1 MSDKYNN
8 NYDSRRNDTD
18 DFFAEFDKVASANNR
33 PSSRKSDA
41 NRYSASRHI
50 NTDGSSAR
58 RRSNHDH
65 EKRKHTRDTA
75 SSSGKTVASRSSKNR
90 YGSSINNLKNG
101 IAKGRSRST
110 SGNSS
115 GKRSTNNRSNIWSII
130 LFGGLAF
137 IMAIGVYVSVIFATA
152 PRVDTDDIYSMMA
165 QRSIIYDSEGR
176 EIENLYMDDGN
187 RTIIE
192 YETIP
197 EDMVNAI
204 VALEDKKFWKHNGFN
219 FIRMGGA
226 IVDSIVGGGS
236 ISGTST
242 VTQQLARNVY
252 LAEIKSQRSLSRKL
266 SEMYCTIVL
275 EKNMSKEEIM
285 EAYLNTIYLGFNSY
299 GIEAAAQSYFSKD
312 ASKMDILECA
322 SLAALPQSPAVYA
335 LVQYGGSDTALP
347 VLYSDDTT
355 SLVYNG
361 ELTTDRRNLV
371 LSNMAAEGFITEEE
385 LNSALNDDLQKHM
398 KVSDAANASATSY
411 FTDYA
416 IGQLAEDIAEEY
428 GMSESD
434 AHNMIYTGGLKIYST
449 MDSDIQKIV
458 ETEFNNSSNFAGI
471 AYARTNEEGDLLNS
485 ETGSIMIY
493 SYSHYFNDSGEFT
506 LDESEYTTNDDGGI
520 TIKAG
525 KRLNLY
531 QTEVNG
537 SADVSIEFKN
547 IYTQEDGIFY
557 FIESGALSIPQGY
570 KTINDDGNC
579 VISGQ
584 FFADYPDFFKKTDGG
599 LVVSKTN
606 YSLKQKTR
614 QPQGAMVIIENK
626 TGEVKAMI
634 GGRETKGKQLF
645 NRATNPRQPGS
656 SIKPIGA
663 YGPALQMSYEYHKDG
678 KKMRLD
684 NSEGSDWGKYIT
696 AGSVINDG
704 KMSYGGKVWPKNWY
718 PGYKGD
724 MYLRKAVE
732 QSVNVCAVK
741 VYQQIG
747 PDYSSKMLK
756 KNGITTVDTE
766 GDVNDLN
773 PAALALG
780 GMTSGISPLEL
791 TAAYATFPNG
801 GVYNEPITYTKVLDS
816 HGEVLLKNKAESKQV
831 YDEGVAW
838 IMTDVLRTTVSRGIA
853 NGANIGV
860 QPVGGKTGTTSD
872 NFDIWFSGFTPQY
885 SAAIWMGNDVNIEL
899 SSGSGTTARTWARIM
914 RQVCADL
921 PYETFG
927 NMPDNVEMIG
937 GEYYIKG
944 TYSKV
949 RLDKSSKSKATK
961 TTAPSTTTTAPPT
974 SKPATQPSSEN
985 TEAADPEKPVVIP
998 ENTGDT
1004 GNTGNN
1010 GNNGNTGNA
1019 GSPEDEGSSENTE
1032 DAGDP
1037 ITE

>member
-8 NYDSRRNDTD
+8 NYNSRRNDID
-18 DFFAEFDKVASANNR
+18 DFFAEFDRQAAAQNR
-33 PSSRKSDA
+33 PSSRKSDTT
-41 NRYSASRHI
+41 RYSAPSR
-50 NTDGSSAR
+50 T
-58 RRSNHDH
+58 
-65 EKRKHTRDTA
+65 T
-75 SSSGKTVASRSSKNR
+75 ASRSSKSSSR
-90 YGSSINNLKNG
+90 SSKRRSAADSVSSLKSSI
-101 IAKGRSRST
+101 AKRSSSKGKSSHGGRS
-110 SGNSS
+110 G
-115 GKRSTNNRSNIWSII
+115 NRSGGKKSGPFSII
-130 LFGGLAF
+130 LFGGLALV
-137 IMAIGVYVSVIFATA
+137 MAIGIYVGVIFATA
-152 PRVDTDDIYSMMA
+152 PRVDTDDIYSMLA
-165 QRSIIYDSEGR
+165 QRSIIYDSEGK

-187 RTIIE
+187 RTIIDYDE
-192 YETIP
+192 IP

-226 IVDSIVGGGS
+226 IVDSVFGGGQ

-275 EKNMSKEEIM
+275 EKNLPKEKIM

-312 ASKMDILECA
+312 ANKMDVLECA

-335 LVQYGGSDTALP
+335 LVQYGGADSSLP
-347 VLYSDDTT
+347 VLYSDETT
-355 SLVYNG
+355 TLVYNG
-361 ELTTDRRNLV
+361 DLTTDRRNLV
-371 LSNMAAEGFITEEE
+371 LKNMEAEGFITAEE
-385 LNSALNDDLQKHM
+385 LDKALNEDLKKHM

-416 IGQLAEDIAEEY
+416 IGQLTDDLAEEY
-428 GMSESD
+428 GISESE
-434 AHNMIYTGGLKIYST
+434 AATMIYSGGLKIYST

-458 ETEFNNSSNFAGI
+458 EKEFKDSSNFAGV
-471 AYARTNEEGDLLNS
+471 AYARTNSDGDLLNP
-485 ETGSIMIY
+485 ETGSIMVY
-493 SYSHYFNDSGEFT
+493 AYSHYFDDNDKFT
-506 LDESEYTTNDDGGI
+506 LKKSEYTTNDDGGI
-520 TIKAG
+520 TIKSG

-531 QTEVNG
+531 EVEVNG
-537 SADVSIEFKN
+537 TPDVSIEFKN
-547 IYTQEDGIFY
+547 MYTKDNGIFY

-570 KTINDDGNC
+570 KSINDDGDC
-579 VISGQ
+579 VVSGD
-584 FFADYPDFFKKTDGG
+584 FFTEYPEFFKKTDDG
-599 LVVSKTN
+599 LVVSKGN

-614 QPQGAMVIIENK
+614 QPQGAMVIMENE
-626 TGEVKAMI
+626 TGEIKAMI

-663 YGPALQMSYEYHKDG
+663 YGPALQMSYEYHEDG

-684 NSEGSDWGKYIT
+684 TSEGSDWGNYIT
-696 AGSVINDG
+696 AGSVINDA
-704 KMSYGGKVWPKNWY
+704 KMSYGGRVWPKNWY
-718 PGYKGD
+718 SGYKGD

-747 PDYSSKMLK
+747 PDYSAKMLK

-766 GDVNDLN
+766 GEVNDLN

-801 GVYNEPITYTKVLDS
+801 GVYNEPIAYTKVLDA
-816 HGEVLLKNKAESKQV
+816 HDEVILENKAEGKQV
-831 YDEGVAW
+831 YDEGVAF
-838 IMTDVLRTTVSRGIA
+838 IMTDILRTTVSRGIA
-853 NGANIGV
+853 SGASIGV

-872 NFDIWFSGFTPQY
+872 NFDIWFAGFTPQY
-885 SAAIWMGNDVNIEL
+885 SAAIWMGNDVNIEM
-899 SSGSGTTARTWARIM
+899 SSGSGTTAHAWSRIM
-914 RQVCADL
+914 RQVCADI
-921 PYETFG
+921 PYESFG
-927 NMPDNVEMIG
+927 DMPDNVQIVG

-949 RLDKSSKSKATK
+949 KLDKSKTK
-961 TTAPSTTTTAPPT
+961 TTKVTEPSTTEPTTTTTSESTTAPT
-974 SKPATQPSSEN
+974 IITTIYKCSVCGEDCNRFVSN
-985 TEAADPEKPVVIP
+985 TPLNIDDKCPNPDC
-998 ENTGDT
+998 TGHII
-1004 GNTGNN
+1004 
-1010 GNNGNTGNA
+1010 
-1019 GSPEDEGSSENTE
+1019 E
-1032 DAGDP
+1032 
-1037 ITE
+1037 

>member
-8 NYDSRRNDTD
+8 NYNSRRNDID
-18 DFFAEFDKVASANNR
+18 DFFAEFDRQAAAQNR
-33 PSSRKSDA
+33 PSSRKSDTT
-41 NRYSASRHI
+41 RYSAPSR
-50 NTDGSSAR
+50 T
-58 RRSNHDH
+58 
-65 EKRKHTRDTA
+65 T
-75 SSSGKTVASRSSKNR
+75 ASRSSKKKAADSVDSLK
-90 YGSSINNLKNG
+90 SSI
-101 IAKGRSRST
+101 AKRSSSKGKPSRGGRS
-110 SGNSS
+110 G
-115 GKRSTNNRSNIWSII
+115 NRSGGKKSGPFSII
-130 LFGGLAF
+130 LFGGLALV
-137 IMAIGVYVSVIFATA
+137 MAIGIYVGVIFATA
-152 PRVDTDDIYSMMA
+152 PRVDTDDIYSMLA

-187 RTIIE
+187 RTIIDYDE
-192 YETIP
+192 IP

-226 IVDSIVGGGS
+226 IIDSVFGGGQ

-275 EKNMSKEEIM
+275 EKNLPKEKIM

-312 ASKMDILECA
+312 ANKMDVLECA

-335 LVQYGGSDTALP
+335 LVQYGGADSSLP
-347 VLYSDDTT
+347 VLYSDETT
-355 SLVYNG
+355 TLVYNG
-361 ELTTDRRNLV
+361 DLTTDRRNLV
-371 LSNMAAEGFITEEE
+371 LKNMEAEGFITSEE
-385 LNSALNDDLQKHM
+385 LDKALNEDLKKHM

-416 IGQLAEDIAEEY
+416 IGQLTDDLAEEY
-428 GMSESD
+428 GISESE
-434 AHNMIYTGGLKIYST
+434 AATMIYTGGLKIYST

-458 ETEFNNSSNFAGI
+458 EKEFKDSSNFAGV
-471 AYARTNEEGDLLNS
+471 AYARTNSDGDLLNP
-485 ETGSIMIY
+485 ETGSIMVY
-493 SYSHYFNDSGEFT
+493 AYSHYFDDNDKFT
-506 LDESEYTTNDDGGI
+506 LKKSEYTTNDDGGI
-520 TIKAG
+520 TIKSG

-531 QTEVNG
+531 QVEVNG
-537 SADVSIEFKN
+537 APDVSIEFKN
-547 IYTQEDGIFY
+547 MYTKDDGIFY

-570 KTINDDGNC
+570 KSINDDGDC
-579 VISGQ
+579 VISGE
-584 FFADYPDFFKKTDGG
+584 FFTEYPEFFKKTDDG
-599 LVVSKTN
+599 LVVSKGN

-614 QPQGAMVIIENK
+614 QPQGAMVIMENE
-626 TGEVKAMI
+626 TGEIKAMI

-663 YGPALQMSYEYHKDG
+663 YGPALQMSYEYHEDG

-684 NSEGSDWGKYIT
+684 TSEGSDWGKYIT
-696 AGSVINDG
+696 AGSVINDA

-718 PGYKGD
+718 SGYKGD

-747 PDYSSKMLK
+747 PDYSAKMLK

-766 GDVNDLN
+766 GEVNDLN

-816 HGEVLLKNKAESKQV
+816 HDEVILENKAEGKQV

-838 IMTDVLRTTVSRGIA
+838 IMTDILRTTVSRGIA
-853 NGANIGV
+853 SGASIGV

-872 NFDIWFSGFTPQY
+872 NFDIWFAGFTPQY
-885 SAAIWMGNDVNIEL
+885 SAAIWMGNDVNIEM
-899 SSGSGTTARTWARIM
+899 SSGSGTTAHAWATIM

-921 PYETFG
+921 PYESFG
-927 NMPDNVEMIG
+927 DMPDNVQIVG

-944 TYSKV
+944 TYSRVK
-949 RLDKSSKSKATK
+949 LDKSTKSTATK
-961 TTAPSTTTTAPPT
+961 VTEPSTTTTT
-974 SKPATQPSSEN
+974 T
-985 TEAADPEKPVVIP
+985 T
-998 ENTGDT
+998 
-1004 GNTGNN
+1004 
-1010 GNNGNTGNA
+1010 
-1019 GSPEDEGSSENTE
+1019 
-1032 DAGDP
+1032 
-1037 ITE
+1037 ITESSSDPTIITTIYKCSVCGEDCNRFVSNTPLNIDDKCPNPDCTGHIIE

>member
-8 NYDSRRNDTD
+8 NYNSRRNDID
-18 DFFAEFDKVASANNR
+18 DFFAEFDRQAAAQNR
-33 PSSRKSDA
+33 PSSRKSDTT
-41 NRYSASRHI
+41 RYSASRH
-50 NTDGSSAR
+50 TEPERRSAR
-58 RRSNHDH
+58 RNPDSYDRRQDNAS
-65 EKRKHTRDTA
+65 A
-75 SSSGKTVASRSSKNR
+75 SSRTTASRSSKKKAAASVDSLK
-90 YGSSINNLKNG
+90 SSI
-101 IAKGRSRST
+101 AKRSSSKGGSRSGKSGGRSGGKK
-110 SGNSS
+110 SGPF
-115 GKRSTNNRSNIWSII
+115 SII
-130 LFGGLAF
+130 LFGGLALV
-137 IMAIGVYVSVIFATA
+137 MAIGIYVGVIFATA
-152 PRVDTDDIYSMMA
+152 PRVDTDDIYSMLA

-187 RTIIE
+187 RTIIDYDE
-192 YETIP
+192 IP

-226 IVDSIVGGGS
+226 IVDSVLGGGS

-275 EKNMSKEEIM
+275 EKNLSKEEIM

-312 ASKMDILECA
+312 ANKMDVLECA

-335 LVQYGGSDTALP
+335 LVQYGGADSSLP

-355 SLVYNG
+355 TLVYNG
-361 ELTTDRRNLV
+361 DLTTDRRNLV
-371 LSNMAAEGFITEEE
+371 LKNMEAEGFITAEE
-385 LNSALNDDLQKHM
+385 LDKALNEDLKKHM

-416 IGQLAEDIAEEY
+416 IGQLTDDIAEEY
-428 GMSESD
+428 GISESE
-434 AHNMIYTGGLKIYST
+434 AQTMIYTGGLKIYST

-458 ETEFNNSSNFAGI
+458 ESEFNNSSIFASV
-471 AYARTNEEGDLLNS
+471 AYARTNDEGDLLNP

-493 SYSHYFNDSGEFT
+493 AYSHYFDENDEFT
-506 LDESEYTTNDDGGI
+506 LAENEYKNNDDGGI
-520 TIKAG
+520 TIKSG

-537 SADVSIEFKN
+537 APDVSIEFKN
-547 IYTQEDGIFY
+547 IYTKEEGVFY

-570 KTINDDGNC
+570 KSINDDGDC
-579 VISGQ
+579 VISGE
-584 FFADYPDFFKKTDGG
+584 FFTDYPEFFKKTDDG
-599 LVVSKTN
+599 LVVSKGN

-614 QPQGAMVIIENK
+614 QPQGAMVIMENG

-678 KKMRLD
+678 KTMRLD
-684 NSEGSDWGKYIT
+684 TSEGSDWGKYIT
-696 AGSVINDG
+696 AGSVINDAA
-704 KMSYGGKVWPKNWY
+704 MRYGGRTWPKNWY
-718 PGYKGD
+718 AGYRGD
-724 MYLRKAVE
+724 MTLRTAVQ

-747 PDYSSKMLK
+747 PDYSSSMLK
-756 KNGITTVDTE
+756 KVGVTTVDDE
-766 GDVNDLN
+766 GEVNDLN

-780 GMTSGISPLEL
+780 GMTSGISPLEMA
-791 TAAYATFPNG
+791 AAYATFPNG
-801 GVYNEPITYTKVLDS
+801 GVYNEPIAYTKVLDS
-816 HGEVLLKNKAESKQV
+816 DDEVIMEKKAEGKQV
-831 YDEGVAW
+831 YDPGVAW
-838 IMTDVLRTTVSRGIA
+838 IMTDILRTTVTSGIA
-853 NGANIGV
+853 TGANIGV

-872 NFDIWFSGFTPQY
+872 NFDIWFCGFTPQY

-899 SSGSGTTARTWARIM
+899 TSGSGKTASFWAEIM
-914 RQVCADL
+914 RKVCADI
-921 PYETFG
+921 PRATFG
-927 NMPDNVEMIG
+927 SRPSNVEVVG

-949 RLDKSSKSKATK
+949 TLDPSTESTVLE
-961 TTAPSTTTTAPPT
+961 TAPSTVETTASQAVAST
-974 SKPATQPSSEN
+974 SESSS
-985 TEAADPEKPVVIP
+985 TESQ
-998 ENTGDT
+998 T
-1004 GNTGNN
+1004 NN
-1010 GNNGNTGNA
+1010 Q
-1019 GSPEDEGSSENTE
+1019 
-1032 DAGDP
+1032 
-1037 ITE
+1037 

>member
-8 NYDSRRNDTD
+8 NYNSRRNDID
-18 DFFAEFDKVASANNR
+18 DFFAEFDRQAAAQNR
-33 PSSRKSDA
+33 PSSRKSDTT
-41 NRYSASRHI
+41 RYSAPRH
-50 NTDGSSAR
+50 TEPERRSAR
-58 RRSNHDH
+58 RNPDSYDRRQDNAS
-65 EKRKHTRDTA
+65 A
-75 SSSGKTVASRSSKNR
+75 SSRTTASRSSKKKAAASVDSLK
-90 YGSSINNLKNG
+90 SSI
-101 IAKGRSRST
+101 AKRSSSKGGSRSGKSGGRSGGKK
-110 SGNSS
+110 SGPF
-115 GKRSTNNRSNIWSII
+115 SII
-130 LFGGLAF
+130 LFGGLALV
-137 IMAIGVYVSVIFATA
+137 MAIGIYVGVIFATA
-152 PRVDTDDIYSMMA
+152 PRVDTDDIYSMLA

-187 RTIIE
+187 RTIIDYDE
-192 YETIP
+192 IP

-226 IVDSIVGGGS
+226 IVDSVFGGGQ

-275 EKNMSKEEIM
+275 EKNLPKEKIM

-312 ASKMDILECA
+312 ANKMDVLECA

-335 LVQYGGSDTALP
+335 LVQYGGTDSSLP
-347 VLYSDDTT
+347 VLYSDETT
-355 SLVYNG
+355 TLVYNG
-361 ELTTDRRNLV
+361 DLTTDRRNLV
-371 LSNMAAEGFITEEE
+371 LKNMEAEGFITAEE
-385 LNSALNDDLQKHM
+385 LDKALNEDLKKHM

-416 IGQLAEDIAEEY
+416 IGQLTDDLAEEY
-428 GMSESD
+428 GISEPE
-434 AHNMIYTGGLKIYST
+434 AATMIYTGGLKIYST

-458 ETEFNNSSNFAGI
+458 EKEFKDSSNFAGV
-471 AYARTNEEGDLLNS
+471 AYARTNSDGDLLNP
-485 ETGSIMIY
+485 ETGSIMVY
-493 SYSHYFNDSGEFT
+493 AYSHYFDDNDKFT
-506 LDESEYTTNDDGGI
+506 LRKSEYTTNDDGGI
-520 TIKAG
+520 TIKSG

-531 QTEVNG
+531 QVEVNG
-537 SADVSIEFKN
+537 SPDVSIEFKN
-547 IYTQEDGIFY
+547 MYTKDDGIFY

-570 KTINDDGNC
+570 KSINDDGDC
-579 VISGQ
+579 VVSGD
-584 FFADYPDFFKKTDGG
+584 FFTEYPEFFKKTDDG
-599 LVVSKTN
+599 LVVSKGN

-614 QPQGAMVIIENK
+614 QPQGAMVIMENE
-626 TGEVKAMI
+626 TGEIKAMI

-663 YGPALQMSYEYHKDG
+663 YGPALQMSYEYHEDG

-684 NSEGSDWGKYIT
+684 TSEGSDWGKYIT
-696 AGSVINDG
+696 AGSVINDA

-718 PGYKGD
+718 SGYKGD

-747 PDYSSKMLK
+747 PDYSAKMLK

-766 GDVNDLN
+766 GEVNDLN

-816 HGEVLLKNKAESKQV
+816 HDEVILENKAEGKQV

-838 IMTDVLRTTVSRGIA
+838 IMTDILRTTVSRGIA
-853 NGANIGV
+853 SGASIGV

-872 NFDIWFSGFTPQY
+872 NFDIWFAGFTPQY
-885 SAAIWMGNDVNIEL
+885 SAAIWMGNDVNIEM
-899 SSGSGTTARTWARIM
+899 SSGSGTTAHAWATIM

-921 PYETFG
+921 PYESFG
-927 NMPDNVEMIG
+927 DMPDNVQIVG

-944 TYSKV
+944 PYSKV
-949 RLDKSSKSKATK
+949 KLDKSTKSTATK
-961 TTAPSTTTTAPPT
+961 VTEPSTTATTTTTTESSTAPT
-974 SKPATQPSSEN
+974 IITTIYKCSVCGEDCNRFVSN
-985 TEAADPEKPVVIP
+985 TPLNIDDKCPNPDC
-998 ENTGDT
+998 TGHII
-1004 GNTGNN
+1004 
-1010 GNNGNTGNA
+1010 
-1019 GSPEDEGSSENTE
+1019 E
-1032 DAGDP
+1032 
-1037 ITE
+1037 

>member
-8 NYDSRRNDTD
+8 NYNSRRNDID
-18 DFFAEFDKVASANNR
+18 DFFAEFDRQAAAQNR
-33 PSSRKSDA
+33 PSSRKSDTT
-41 NRYSASRHI
+41 RYSAPSR
-50 NTDGSSAR
+50 T
-58 RRSNHDH
+58 
-65 EKRKHTRDTA
+65 T
-75 SSSGKTVASRSSKNR
+75 ASRSSKSSSR
-90 YGSSINNLKNG
+90 SSKRRSAADSVSSLKSSI
-101 IAKGRSRST
+101 AKRSSSKGKSSHGGRS
-110 SGNSS
+110 G
-115 GKRSTNNRSNIWSII
+115 NRSGGKKSGPFSII
-130 LFGGLAF
+130 LFGGLALV
-137 IMAIGVYVSVIFATA
+137 MAIGIYVGVIFATA
-152 PRVDTDDIYSMMA
+152 PRVDTDDIYSMLA
-165 QRSIIYDSEGR
+165 QRSIIYDSEGK

-187 RTIIE
+187 RTIIDYDE
-192 YETIP
+192 IP

-226 IVDSIVGGGS
+226 IVDSVFGGGQ

-275 EKNMSKEEIM
+275 EKNLPKEKIM

-312 ASKMDILECA
+312 ANKMDVLECA

-335 LVQYGGSDTALP
+335 LVQYGGADSSLP
-347 VLYSDDTT
+347 VLYSDETT
-355 SLVYNG
+355 TLVYNG
-361 ELTTDRRNLV
+361 DLTTDRRNLV
-371 LSNMAAEGFITEEE
+371 LKNMEAEGFITAEE
-385 LNSALNDDLQKHM
+385 LDKALNEDLKKHM

-416 IGQLAEDIAEEY
+416 IGQLTDDLAEEY
-428 GMSESD
+428 GISESE
-434 AHNMIYTGGLKIYST
+434 AATMIYSGGLKIYST

-458 ETEFNNSSNFAGI
+458 EKEFKDSSNFAGV
-471 AYARTNEEGDLLNS
+471 AYARTNSDGDLLNP
-485 ETGSIMIY
+485 ETGSIMVY
-493 SYSHYFNDSGEFT
+493 AYSHYFDDNDKFT
-506 LDESEYTTNDDGGI
+506 LKKSEYTTNDDGGI
-520 TIKAG
+520 TIKSG

-531 QTEVNG
+531 EVEVNG
-537 SADVSIEFKN
+537 APDVSIEFKN
-547 IYTQEDGIFY
+547 MYTKDNGIFY

-570 KTINDDGNC
+570 KSINDDGDC
-579 VISGQ
+579 VVSGD
-584 FFADYPDFFKKTDGG
+584 FFTEYPEFFKKTDDG
-599 LVVSKTN
+599 LVVSKGN

-614 QPQGAMVIIENK
+614 QPQGAMVIMENE
-626 TGEVKAMI
+626 TGEIKAMI

-663 YGPALQMSYEYHKDG
+663 YGPALQMSYEYHEDG

-684 NSEGSDWGKYIT
+684 TSEGSDWGNYIT
-696 AGSVINDG
+696 AGSVINDA
-704 KMSYGGKVWPKNWY
+704 KMSYGGRVWPKNWY
-718 PGYKGD
+718 SGYKGD

-747 PDYSSKMLK
+747 PDYSAKMLK

-766 GDVNDLN
+766 GEVNDLN

-801 GVYNEPITYTKVLDS
+801 GVYNEPIAYTKVLDA
-816 HGEVLLKNKAESKQV
+816 HDEVILENKAEGKQV
-831 YDEGVAW
+831 YDEGVAF
-838 IMTDVLRTTVSRGIA
+838 IMTDILRTTVSRGIA
-853 NGANIGV
+853 SGASIGV

-872 NFDIWFSGFTPQY
+872 NFDIWFAGFTPQY
-885 SAAIWMGNDVNIEL
+885 SAAIWMGNDVNIEM
-899 SSGSGTTARTWARIM
+899 SSGSGTTAHAWSRIM
-914 RQVCADL
+914 RQVCADI
-921 PYETFG
+921 PYESFG
-927 NMPDNVEMIG
+927 DMPDNVQIVG

-949 RLDKSSKSKATK
+949 KLDKSKTK
-961 TTAPSTTTTAPPT
+961 TTKVTEPSTTEPTTTTTSESTTAPT
-974 SKPATQPSSEN
+974 IITTIYKCSVCGEDCNRFVSN
-985 TEAADPEKPVVIP
+985 TPLNIDDKCPNPDC
-998 ENTGDT
+998 TGHII
-1004 GNTGNN
+1004 
-1010 GNNGNTGNA
+1010 
-1019 GSPEDEGSSENTE
+1019 E
-1032 DAGDP
+1032 
-1037 ITE
+1037 

>member
-8 NYDSRRNDTD
+8 NYNSRRNDID
-18 DFFAEFDKVASANNR
+18 DFFAEFDRQAAAQNR
-33 PSSRKSDA
+33 PSSRKSDTT
-41 NRYSASRHI
+41 RYSAPRH
-50 NTDGSSAR
+50 TEPERRSAR
-58 RRSNHDH
+58 RNPDSYDRRQDNAS
-65 EKRKHTRDTA
+65 A
-75 SSSGKTVASRSSKNR
+75 SSRTTASRSSKKKAAASVDSLK
-90 YGSSINNLKNG
+90 SSI
-101 IAKGRSRST
+101 AKRSSSKGGSRSGRS
-110 SGNSS
+110 GGKKSS
-115 GKRSTNNRSNIWSII
+115 PFSII
-130 LFGGLAF
+130 LFGGLALV
-137 IMAIGVYVSVIFATA
+137 MAIGIYVGVIFATA
-152 PRVDTDDIYSMMA
+152 PRVDTDDIYSMLA

-187 RTIIE
+187 RTIIDYDE
-192 YETIP
+192 IP

-226 IVDSIVGGGS
+226 IVDSVFGGGQ

-275 EKNMSKEEIM
+275 EKNLPKEKIM

-312 ASKMDILECA
+312 ANKMDVLECA

-335 LVQYGGSDTALP
+335 LVQYGGADSSLP
-347 VLYSDDTT
+347 VLYSDETT
-355 SLVYNG
+355 TLVYNG
-361 ELTTDRRNLV
+361 DLTTDRRNLV
-371 LSNMAAEGFITEEE
+371 LKNMEAEGFITAEE
-385 LNSALNDDLQKHM
+385 LDKALNEDLKKHM

-416 IGQLAEDIAEEY
+416 IGQLTDDLAEEY
-428 GMSESD
+428 GISESE
-434 AHNMIYTGGLKIYST
+434 AATMIYTGGLKIYST

-458 ETEFNNSSNFAGI
+458 EKEFKDSSNFAGV
-471 AYARTNEEGDLLNS
+471 AYARTNSDGDLLNP
-485 ETGSIMIY
+485 ETGSIMVY
-493 SYSHYFNDSGEFT
+493 AYSHYFDDNDKFT
-506 LDESEYTTNDDGGI
+506 LRKSEYTTNDDGGI
-520 TIKAG
+520 TIKSG

-531 QTEVNG
+531 QVEVNG
-537 SADVSIEFKN
+537 APDVSIEFKN
-547 IYTQEDGIFY
+547 MYTKDDGIFY

-570 KTINDDGNC
+570 KSINDDGDC
-579 VISGQ
+579 VVSGD
-584 FFADYPDFFKKTDGG
+584 FFTEYPEFFKKTDDG
-599 LVVSKTN
+599 LVVSKGN

-614 QPQGAMVIIENK
+614 QPQGAMVIMENE
-626 TGEVKAMI
+626 TGEIKAMI

-663 YGPALQMSYEYHKDG
+663 YGPALQMSYEYHEDG

-684 NSEGSDWGKYIT
+684 TSEGSDWGKYIT
-696 AGSVINDG
+696 AGSVINDA

-718 PGYKGD
+718 SGYKGD

-747 PDYSSKMLK
+747 PDYSAKMLK

-766 GDVNDLN
+766 GEVNDLN

-816 HGEVLLKNKAESKQV
+816 HDEVILENKAEGKQV

-838 IMTDVLRTTVSRGIA
+838 IMTDILRTTVSRGIA
-853 NGANIGV
+853 SGASIGV

-872 NFDIWFSGFTPQY
+872 NFDIWFAGFTPQY
-885 SAAIWMGNDVNIEL
+885 SAAIWMGNDVNIEM
-899 SSGSGTTARTWARIM
+899 SSGSGTTAHAWATIM

-921 PYETFG
+921 PYESFG
-927 NMPDNVEMIG
+927 DMPDNVQIVG

-944 TYSKV
+944 TYSRVK
-949 RLDKSSKSKATK
+949 LDKSTKSTATK
-961 TTAPSTTTTAPPT
+961 VTEPSTTATTTTTSESSTEPT
-974 SKPATQPSSEN
+974 IITTIYKCSVCGEDCNKFVSN
-985 TEAADPEKPVVIP
+985 TPLNIDDKCPNPDC
-998 ENTGDT
+998 TGHII
-1004 GNTGNN
+1004 
-1010 GNNGNTGNA
+1010 
-1019 GSPEDEGSSENTE
+1019 E
-1032 DAGDP
+1032 
-1037 ITE
+1037 

>member
-1 MSDKYNN
+1 LSDKYNN
-8 NYDSRRNDTD
+8 NYNSRRNDID
-18 DFFAEFDKVASANNR
+18 DFFAEFDRQAAAQNR
-33 PSSRKSDA
+33 PSSRKSDTT
-41 NRYSASRHI
+41 RYSAPSR
-50 NTDGSSAR
+50 T
-58 RRSNHDH
+58 
-65 EKRKHTRDTA
+65 T
-75 SSSGKTVASRSSKNR
+75 ASRSSKPSSRSSNR
-90 YGSSINNLKNG
+90 RSAADSVNALKSSI
-101 IAKGRSRST
+101 AKRSSSKGGSRSGKSGGRSGDKK
-110 SGNSS
+110 SGLL
-115 GKRSTNNRSNIWSII
+115 NIIV
-130 LFGGLAF
+130 FGGLAF
-137 IMAIGVYVSVIFATA
+137 VMAIGVYVGIIFATA
-152 PRVDTDDIYSMMA
+152 PRVDTDDIYSMLA

-187 RTIIE
+187 RTIIDYDE
-192 YETIP
+192 IP

-219 FIRMGGA
+219 FIRMAGA
-226 IVDSIVGGGS
+226 IVDSVTGGGS

-275 EKNMSKEEIM
+275 EKNLSKEEIM

-312 ASKMDILECA
+312 ANKMDVLECA

-335 LVQYGGSDTALP
+335 LVQYGGADSSLP

-355 SLVYNG
+355 TLVYNG
-361 ELTTDRRNLV
+361 DLTTDRRNLV
-371 LSNMAAEGFITEEE
+371 LKNMEAEGFITAEE
-385 LNSALNDDLQKHM
+385 LDKALNEDLKKHM

-416 IGQLAEDIAEEY
+416 IGQLTDDIAEEY
-428 GMSESD
+428 GISESE
-434 AHNMIYTGGLKIYST
+434 AQTMIYTGGLKIYST

-458 ETEFNNSSNFAGI
+458 ESEFNNSSNFASV
-471 AYARTNEEGDLLNS
+471 AYARTNDEGDLLNP

-493 SYSHYFNDSGEFT
+493 AYSHYFDENDEFT
-506 LDESEYTTNDDGGI
+506 LAENEYKNNDDGGI
-520 TIKAG
+520 TIKSG

-537 SADVSIEFKN
+537 APDVSIEFKN
-547 IYTQEDGIFY
+547 IYTKEEGVFY

-570 KTINDDGNC
+570 KSINDDGDC
-579 VISGQ
+579 VISGE
-584 FFADYPDFFKKTDGG
+584 FFTDYPEFFKKTDDG
-599 LVVSKTN
+599 LVVSKGN

-614 QPQGAMVIIENK
+614 QPQGAMVIMENG

-663 YGPALQMSYEYHKDG
+663 YGPALQMSYEYHKEG

-684 NSEGSDWGKYIT
+684 TSEGSDWGNYIT

-704 KMSYGGKVWPKNWY
+704 KMSYGGRVWPKNWY
-718 PGYKGD
+718 SGYKGD

-766 GDVNDLN
+766 GEVNDLN

-791 TAAYATFPNG
+791 TAAYSTFPSG
-801 GVYNEPITYTKVLDS
+801 GVYHEPITYTKVLDA
-816 HGEVLLKNKAESKQV
+816 HDEVILENKSEGKQV
-831 YDEGVAW
+831 YNEGVAW
-838 IMTDVLRTTVSRGIA
+838 IMTDILRTTVSRGIA
-853 NGANIGV
+853 SGASIGV

-872 NFDIWFSGFTPQY
+872 NFDIWFAGFTPQY
-885 SAAIWMGNDVNIEL
+885 SAAIWMGNDVNIEM
-899 SSGSGTTARTWARIM
+899 SSGSGTTAHAWATIM
-914 RQVCADL
+914 RQVCADI
-921 PYETFG
+921 PYESFG
-927 NMPDNVEMIG
+927 DIPDNVQIVG

-944 TYSKV
+944 TYSRVK
-949 RLDKSSKSKATK
+949 LDKSKKSTATK
-961 TTAPSTTTTAPPT
+961 VTEPSTTTTAPPT
-974 SKPATQPSSEN
+974 TKKPSTEQPSSEQPSSEQASSEQASSEQVSSEQASSEQAEDNTN
-985 TEAADPEKPVVIP
+985 TEA
-998 ENTGDT
+998 
-1004 GNTGNN
+1004 
-1010 GNNGNTGNA
+1010 
-1019 GSPEDEGSSENTE
+1019 GSGSSESSE
-1032 DAGDP
+1032 S
-1037 ITE
+1037 